1 MVHNAISK
9 FIFDSSYCHSSH
21 FSYFRSE
28 ASVAASACVAKEMRR
43 IIDVDSS
50 GSQMKRHKH
59 IIT

>member
-9 FIFDSSYCHSSH
+9 FIFDSSYCH